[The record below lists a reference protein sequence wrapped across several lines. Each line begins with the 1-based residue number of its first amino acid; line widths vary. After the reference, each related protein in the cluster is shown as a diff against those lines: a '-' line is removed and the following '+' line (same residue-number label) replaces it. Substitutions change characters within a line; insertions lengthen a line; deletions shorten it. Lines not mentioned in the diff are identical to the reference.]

1 MSQKRPDNSSH
12 NPLPSELIQAENVL
26 AQLAGVFWPSDLM
39 ANPMVSRAIGQGFQT
54 AEENPDVASRYRILV
69 EQIPA
74 VVFMAF
80 LDKGFS
86 EAYVSPQIEAMLG
99 FTQEEWLRDPVR
111 WYRQIHPEDKA
122 RWSTEASQILLTGEP
137 LRSVYRVLSR
147 DNRVIWFHCEVRM
160 VRRAD
165 GRPWFLHGVGFDIT
179 ELKQVEEAL
188 RQTSASLELR
198 VAELRQEIVERTRAE
213 DALSRSEETLR
224 AIFEYA
230 PDTMVVVDGNGHI
243 ERVNAQVER
252 MFGYRQEELVGQK
265 VEVLLPERFRHQHI
279 KHRAVYSSDP
289 HLRPM
294 GMELELY
301 GRRSDGSEFPVEI
314 MLSPVSGEAGGFIIA
329 VIRNI
334 TRRKNDETAL
344 REYADRQKELSRR
357 LIEVQEAERRRI
369 ALELHDEIGQL
380 LTGLKLTL
388 ETGTRGAEEDSRQ
401 SMTKA
406 RMLVNELMART
417 RKLSLDLRPATLDH
431 LGLFSALLWLI
442 KSYSSQTQVQV
453 DFKHEGI
460 SGKRFLPGIETAAYR
475 VVQEALTNVARHAEV
490 NEAIVRIWAD
500 QDTLTVTVADQ
511 GVGFDPQAVLAAG
524 NSNGVA
530 GMRERVLLLGG
541 HFAIASK
548 PGEGT
553 RLTADWNLEKKP

>member
-1 MSQKRPDNSSH
+1 MSQKRPDNSS
-12 NPLPSELIQAENVL
+12 NGPLPSELIQAENVL
-26 AQLAGVFWPSDLM
+26 AQLAGVFWPTDLLTDPV
-39 ANPMVSRAIGQGFQT
+39 ARQIIGQSIQT
-54 AEENPDVASRYRILV
+54 PEEHPDVASRYRILV

-111 WYRQIHPEDKA
+111 WYKQIHPEDKA
-122 RWSTEASQILLTGEP
+122 RWSVEASQILLTGEP
-137 LRSVYRVLSR
+137 LRSVYRVLAR
-147 DNRVIWFHCEVRM
+147 DGRVIWFHCEVRM
-160 VRRAD
+160 VRRTD
-165 GRPWFLHGVGFDIT
+165 GRPWFIHGVGFDIT

-188 RQTSASLELR
+188 RQTSDSLELR
-198 VAELRQEIVERTRAE
+198 VAELRQEIAERMRAE

-230 PDTMVVVDGNGHI
+230 PDTMVVVNGNGMI
-243 ERVNAQVER
+243 ERSNAQVEG
-252 MFGYRQEELVGQK
+252 MFGYSQDELTGQP
-265 VEVLLPERFRHQHI
+265 VELLLPERFRRQHI
-279 KHRAVYSSDP
+279 KHRAHYVADP

-294 GMELELY
+294 GMGLELF
-301 GRRSDGSEFPVEI
+301 GRRKDGSEFPVEI
-314 MLSPVSGEAGGFIIA
+314 MLSPVSDEAGGFIIA
-329 VIRNI
+329 VIRDI
-334 TRRKNDETAL
+334 TRRKRDETAL

-388 ETGTRGAEEDSRQ
+388 EMGVRGADEDSRQ

-406 RMLVNELMART
+406 RMLVNELMGRA

-431 LGLFSALLWLI
+431 LGLLSALLWLI
-442 KSYSSQTQVQV
+442 KSYSSQTQVVV
-453 DFKHEGI
+453 DFKHEGV
-460 SGKRFLPGIETAAYR
+460 SGKRFLPEIEIAAYR
-475 VVQEALTNVARHAEV
+475 IVQEALTNIARHAEV
-490 NEAIVRIWAD
+490 TEAIVRIWAD
-500 QDTLTVTVADQ
+500 QHTLTVSIADR
-511 GVGFDPQAVLAAG
+511 GTGFDPQAVLAAG

-530 GMRERVLLLGG
+530 GMRERVMLLGG

-548 PGEGT
+548 PGGGT
-553 RLTADWNLEKKP
+553 RLTAEWNLEEKS